1 MRFFMAVRYPELPVL
16 CQVPDAGIS
25 CAGCCVRADQTES
38 QLRALVTC
46 FTAEYQDFLGRNPSD
61 EQKRAFF
68 ARRRSRGGNCP
79 AVIFL
84 NKERTQI
91 GCAAHPQANDGAD
104 YRELVEH
111 CVPKFFCTKGKQ
123 FMKGSGR
130 AVAQILKEAEEHTD
144 NPIARSL
151 FMGEE
156 VKTVA

>member
-1 MRFFMAVRYPELPVL
+1 MQMLVMALQLVDKGIISEQTFRDRFLHIAV
-16 CQVPDAGIS
+16 
-25 CAGCCVRADQTES
+25 
-38 QLRALVTC
+38 
-46 FTAEYQDFLGRNPSD
+46 PSD

-68 ARRRSRGGNCP
+68 ARRKSRGGNCP

-111 CVPKFFCTKGKQ
+111 CVPEFFCTKGKQ
-123 FMKGSGR
+123 FMKGGGR
-130 AVAQILKEAEEHTD
+130 AVAQILKEAEEHKD

-151 FMGEE
+151 CMGEE